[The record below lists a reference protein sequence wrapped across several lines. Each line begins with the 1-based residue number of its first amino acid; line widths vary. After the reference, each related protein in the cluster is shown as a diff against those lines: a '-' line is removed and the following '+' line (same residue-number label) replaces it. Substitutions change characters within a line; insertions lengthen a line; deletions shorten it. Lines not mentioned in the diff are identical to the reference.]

1 MHVRTDKYGTT
12 HLHDMPVSQV
22 PTLSLE
28 ARITRVLSSYGV
40 STSAQGRLHMR
51 ACALVRQF
59 PTLTAQQ
66 AVNIVI
72 EAPALVPGGQVPLYA

>member
-1 MHVRTDKYGTT
+1 MHVRTDRYGKT

-28 ARITRVLSSYGV
+28 ARITQVLASYGV
-40 STSAQGRLHMR
+40 STHARGRLHTR
-51 ACALVRQF
+51 ACDLVRTY

-66 AVNIVI
+66 AVDIII
-72 EAPALVPGGQVPLYA
+72 EAPALVSA